1 LPQTVHVLDNSS
13 AARLLLLER
22 LIDFRFALLGAF
34 TPLQNALR
42 SRLLLSEAPL
52 RITLRLQDRSGVP

>member
-1 LPQTVHVLDNSS
+1 VHVLDNSS
-13 AARLLLLER
+13 VERLLLLER
-22 LIDFRFALLGAF
+22 LIDFRFALLAAF

-42 SRLLLSEAPL
+42 SRLLLSDAPL